1 MINGI
6 LAPSSG
12 GPVQI
17 TQACGVISIAL
28 IILFYVKNGIGF
40 SVNVQDDFGHAEMF
54 EVKRVLLIT
63 VVNSHMTCIKHAR
76 KSKRSHWQ
84 VTLTSFVK

>member
-1 MINGI
+1 MINGV

-17 TQACGVISIAL
+17 TKACGVISIAL

-40 SVNVQDDFGHAEMF
+40 SVNVQDDFGHVEML
-54 EVKRVLLIT
+54 EVRRVLLIT
-63 VVNSHMTCIKHAR
+63 VVIGHLTCIKHAR
-76 KSKRSHWQ
+76 KSKRPHWEI
-84 VTLTSFVK
+84 TLTSFVK

>member
-17 TQACGVISIAL
+17 TEACGVISIAL

-40 SVNVQDDFGHAEMF
+40 SVNVQDDFGHVEIL

-63 VVNSHMTCIKHAR
+63 VVNSHMTCIKDTS
-76 KSKRSHWQ
+76 KSKRPHWE

>member
-17 TQACGVISIAL
+17 TEACGVISIPL
-28 IILFYVKNGIGF
+28 IILFYVNTGIGF
-40 SVNVQDDFGHAEMF
+40 SVDVQDDFGHVEMF

-63 VVNSHMTCIKHAR
+63 VVNSHPTCTKDAR
-76 KSKRSHWQ
+76 KSKRPHWE